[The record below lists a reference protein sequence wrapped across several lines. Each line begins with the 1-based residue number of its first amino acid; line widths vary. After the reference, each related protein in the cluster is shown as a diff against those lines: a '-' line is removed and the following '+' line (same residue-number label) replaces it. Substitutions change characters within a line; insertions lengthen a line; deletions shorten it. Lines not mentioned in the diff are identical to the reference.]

1 MVVMATSGLRDQ
13 GGVARLSQGRKKWN
27 QRENFIAIINH
38 MGACRPSSYGK
49 QVNNVSG
56 KAGLGT

>member
-1 MVVMATSGLRDQ
+1 MATSVLRDQ
-13 GGVARLSQGRKKWN
+13 GGVARLSQRRKKWN
-27 QRENFIAIINH
+27 QREDFIARINH
-38 MGACRPSSYGK
+38 MEVGFPSSYGK